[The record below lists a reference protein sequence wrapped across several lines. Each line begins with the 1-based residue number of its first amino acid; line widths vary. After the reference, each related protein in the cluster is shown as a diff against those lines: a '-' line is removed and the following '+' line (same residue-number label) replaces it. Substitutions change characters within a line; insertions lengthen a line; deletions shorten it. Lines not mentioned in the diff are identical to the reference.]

1 MGNKELAQEI
11 IKLMGGTGNISQSWH
26 CITRLR
32 FNINDEK
39 QVKVDELK
47 TVDGVLG
54 AQFQSGQFQ
63 VIIGAKVAEV
73 YEEIDHLIGE
83 SSNDSTSA
91 KNTSKMNPIE
101 VVFDVI
107 SGIFTPILPAIVGSG
122 LIKGIMALFVSL
134 GWLTE
139 KSSTYAVLQI
149 FSNAVFYFLPFLI
162 AYSAAKKFKTRES
175 LAMALAGILL
185 YPTMVEG
192 AVKGADPLSFL
203 GLSIPLYNY
212 TSSVLPI
219 ILGVLLLSFVD
230 KWMTKVIPKS
240 LSIVFT
246 PVLSLMITA
255 PLTLA
260 FIAPVGNVFGQYLEI
275 FFTSLF
281 HFAGPIAGL
290 LMGGLMPLIVLTG
303 MHYAFF
309 PSTFA
314 SFEKVGY
321 DVMLLPMNFIANMAQ
336 AGAVLGVIIRTK
348 RVETRSLALSTLLPS
363 FFGITE
369 PAIYG
374 VTLRLKKPFY
384 ASLIGGAVG
393 GCFYG
398 LFSVKTTAFSIP
410 GITSLP
416 TYIMKG
422 TNNFQLALIGI
433 ALSFLVSLLATMFL
447 GFKEPATKD
456 EGQPEK
462 QEKPSNNPENAVN
475 QQAARQVNPYEVQA
489 PITGK
494 VVPLSDVNDA
504 VFSSE
509 MMGKGVAIIPDK
521 GVVQAPF
528 AGKVVTV
535 TPTKHAIGLVS
546 DDGVELLI
554 HVGIDTVTLNGQ
566 FFEVL
571 VEEGDEINIGD
582 HLLSFDIEG
591 IQSKGL
597 DVVTPMIVTNSSK
610 YLDVIYTGDSYVN
623 AGENKLLMLIH

>member
-1 MGNKELAQEI
+1 MENKELAGKI
-11 IKLMGGTGNISQSWH
+11 VKLIGGTENISQSWH

-32 FNINDEK
+32 FNLNDES

-47 TVDGVLG
+47 TLDGVLG

-73 YEEIDHLIGE
+73 YEEIDHLAGH
-83 SSNDSTSA
+83 SSNDSA
-91 KNTSKMNPIE
+91 PVKNTSKMNPIE

-139 KSSTYAVLQI
+139 TSSTYQVLQI

-175 LAMALAGILL
+175 LALALAGILL
-185 YPTMVEG
+185 YPTMIEG
-192 AVKGADPLSFL
+192 AAKGADPLSFL
-203 GLSIPLYNY
+203 GLSIPLNNY

-230 KWMTKVIPKS
+230 KWITKAIPKS

-260 FIAPVGNVFGQYLEI
+260 FIAPIGNVSGQYLEI

-281 HFAGPIAGL
+281 NFAGPIAGL

-309 PSTFA
+309 PSTLA

-321 DVMLLPMNFIANMAQ
+321 DIMLLPMNFIANMAQ

-433 ALSFLVSLLATMFL
+433 ALSFIVSLLITILL
-447 GFKEPATKD
+447 GFQESVTAAN
-456 EGQPEK
+456 EQAAEK
-462 QEKPSNNPENAVN
+462 RNHTESTEN
-475 QQAARQVNPYEVQA
+475 QQMSKQTSPYEVQA
-489 PITGK
+489 PMSGK
-494 VVPLSDVNDA
+494 VIPLSEVNDS

-509 MMGKGVAIIPDK
+509 MMGKGVAILPDK

-528 AGKVVTV
+528 SGKVVTV

-546 DDGVELLI
+546 DDGIELLI
-554 HVGIDTVTLNGQ
+554 HVGIDTVSLNGQ
-566 FFEVL
+566 FFDVL
-571 VEEGDEINIGD
+571 VKEGDEMKTGD

-591 IQSKGL
+591 IQSNHL
-597 DVVTPMIVTNSSK
+597 DVVTPIIVTNSTQ
-610 YLDVIYTGDSYVN
+610 YLDVIHTGDAHVT
-623 AGENKLLMLIH
+623 AGQNKLLMLIH

>member
-1 MGNKELAQEI
+1 MENKELAGKI
-11 IKLMGGTGNISQSWH
+11 VKLIGGTENISQSWH

-32 FNINDEK
+32 FNLNDES

-47 TVDGVLG
+47 TLDGVLG

-73 YEEIDHLIGE
+73 YEEIDHLAGH
-83 SSNDSTSA
+83 SSNDSA
-91 KNTSKMNPIE
+91 PVKNTSKMNPIE

-139 KSSTYAVLQI
+139 TSSTYQVLQI

-175 LAMALAGILL
+175 LALALAGILL
-185 YPTMVEG
+185 YPTMIEG
-192 AVKGADPLSFL
+192 AAKGADPLSFL
-203 GLSIPLYNY
+203 GLSIPLNNY

-230 KWMTKVIPKS
+230 KWITKAIPKS

-260 FIAPVGNVFGQYLEI
+260 FIAPIGNVSGQYLEI

-281 HFAGPIAGL
+281 NFAGPIAGL

-309 PSTFA
+309 PSTLA

-321 DVMLLPMNFIANMAQ
+321 DIMLLPMNFIANMAQ

-433 ALSFLVSLLATMFL
+433 ALSFIVSLLITILL
-447 GFKEPATKD
+447 GFQESVTAAN
-456 EGQPEK
+456 EQAAEK
-462 QEKPSNNPENAVN
+462 RNHTESTEN
-475 QQAARQVNPYEVQA
+475 QQMSKQTNPYEVQA
-489 PITGK
+489 PMSGK
-494 VVPLSDVNDA
+494 VIPLSEVNDS

-509 MMGKGVAIIPDK
+509 MMGKGVAILPDK

-528 AGKVVTV
+528 SGKVVTV

-546 DDGVELLI
+546 DDGIELLI
-554 HVGIDTVTLNGQ
+554 HVGIDTVSLNGQ
-566 FFEVL
+566 FFDVL
-571 VEEGDEINIGD
+571 VKEGDEMKTGD

-591 IQSKGL
+591 IQSNHL
-597 DVVTPMIVTNSSK
+597 DVVTPIIVTNSTQ
-610 YLDVIYTGDSYVN
+610 YLDVIHTGDAHVT
-623 AGENKLLMLIH
+623 AGQNKLLMLIH

>member
-1 MGNKELAQEI
+1 MENKELAQEI
-11 IKLMGGTGNISQSWH
+11 VNLIGGTENISQSWH

-32 FNINDEK
+32 FNLNDES

-47 TVDGVLG
+47 TLDGVLG

-73 YEEIDHLIGE
+73 YEEIDHLVGH
-83 SSNDSTSA
+83 SSNESTPV

-122 LIKGIMALFVSL
+122 LIKGIMALLVSL

-139 KSSTYAVLQI
+139 TSATYQVLQI

-175 LAMALAGILL
+175 LALALAGILL
-185 YPTMVEG
+185 YPTMIEG
-192 AVKGADPLSFL
+192 AAKGADPLSFL
-203 GLSIPLYNY
+203 GLSIPLNNY

-230 KWMTKVIPKS
+230 KWITKAIPKS

-260 FIAPVGNVFGQYLEI
+260 FIAPIGNVSGQYLEI

-281 HFAGPIAGL
+281 NFAGPIAGL

-309 PSTFA
+309 PSTLA

-321 DVMLLPMNFIANMAQ
+321 DIMLLPMNFIANMAQ

-433 ALSFLVSLLATMFL
+433 TLSFIVSLLVTIFL
-447 GFKEPATKD
+447 GFKESVTAVN
-456 EGQPEK
+456 EQAA
-462 QEKPSNNPENAVN
+462 EKPNHTVSTEN
-475 QQAARQVNPYEVQA
+475 QQMSKQTSPFEVQA
-489 PITGK
+489 PMSGK
-494 VVPLSDVNDA
+494 VIPLSEVNDS

-509 MMGKGVAIIPDK
+509 MMGKGVAILPDK

-528 AGKVVTV
+528 SGKVVTV

-546 DDGVELLI
+546 DDGIELLI
-554 HVGIDTVTLNGQ
+554 HVGIDTVSLNGQ
-566 FFEVL
+566 FFDVL
-571 VEEGDEINIGD
+571 VKEGDEMKTGD

-591 IQSKGL
+591 IQSNHL
-597 DVVTPMIVTNSSK
+597 DVVTPIIVTNSTQ
-610 YLDVIYTGDSYVN
+610 YLDVIHTGDAHVT
-623 AGENKLLMLIH
+623 AGQNKLLMLIH

>member
-1 MGNKELAQEI
+1 MENKELAGKI
-11 IKLMGGTGNISQSWH
+11 VKLIGGTENISQSWH

-32 FNINDEK
+32 FNLNDES

-47 TVDGVLG
+47 TLDGVLG

-73 YEEIDHLIGE
+73 YEEIDHLAGH
-83 SSNDSTSA
+83 SSNDSA
-91 KNTSKMNPIE
+91 PVKNTSKMNPIE

-139 KSSTYAVLQI
+139 TSSTYQVLQI

-175 LAMALAGILL
+175 LALALAGILL
-185 YPTMVEG
+185 YPTMIEG
-192 AVKGADPLSFL
+192 AAKGADPLSFL
-203 GLSIPLYNY
+203 GLSIPLNNY

-230 KWMTKVIPKS
+230 KWITKAIPKS

-260 FIAPVGNVFGQYLEI
+260 FIAPIGNVSGQYLEI

-281 HFAGPIAGL
+281 NFAGPIAGL

-309 PSTFA
+309 PSTLA

-321 DVMLLPMNFIANMAQ
+321 DIMLLPMNFIANMAQ

-433 ALSFLVSLLATMFL
+433 ALSFIVSLLITILL
-447 GFKEPATKD
+447 GFQESVTAAN
-456 EGQPEK
+456 EQAA
-462 QEKPSNNPENAVN
+462 EKPNHTESTEN
-475 QQAARQVNPYEVQA
+475 QQMSKQTNPYEVQA
-489 PITGK
+489 PMSGK
-494 VVPLSDVNDA
+494 VIPLSEVNDS

-509 MMGKGVAIIPDK
+509 MMGKGVAILPDK

-528 AGKVVTV
+528 SGKVVTV

-546 DDGVELLI
+546 DDGIELLI
-554 HVGIDTVTLNGQ
+554 HVGIDTVSLNGQ
-566 FFEVL
+566 FFDVL
-571 VEEGDEINIGD
+571 VKEGDKIKTGD

-591 IQSKGL
+591 IQSNHL
-597 DVVTPMIVTNSSK
+597 DVVTPIIVTNSTQ
-610 YLDVIYTGDSYVN
+610 YLDVIHTGDTHVT
-623 AGENKLLMLIH
+623 AGQNKLLMLIH

>member
-1 MGNKELAQEI
+1 MENKELAGKI
-11 IKLMGGTGNISQSWH
+11 VKLIGGTENISQSWH

-32 FNINDEK
+32 FNLNDES

-47 TVDGVLG
+47 TLDGVLG

-73 YEEIDHLIGE
+73 YEEIDHLAGH
-83 SSNDSTSA
+83 SSNDSA
-91 KNTSKMNPIE
+91 PVKNTSKMNPIE

-139 KSSTYAVLQI
+139 TSSTYQVLQI

-175 LAMALAGILL
+175 LALALAGILL
-185 YPTMVEG
+185 YPTMIEG
-192 AVKGADPLSFL
+192 AAKGADPLNFL
-203 GLSIPLYNY
+203 GLSIPLNNY

-230 KWMTKVIPKS
+230 KWITKAIPKS

-260 FIAPVGNVFGQYLEI
+260 FIAPIGNVSGQYLEI

-281 HFAGPIAGL
+281 NFAGPIAGL

-309 PSTFA
+309 PSTLA

-321 DVMLLPMNFIANMAQ
+321 DIMLLPMNFIANMAQ

-433 ALSFLVSLLATMFL
+433 ALSFIVSLLITILL
-447 GFKEPATKD
+447 GFQESVTAFN
-456 EGQPEK
+456 EQAA
-462 QEKPSNNPENAVN
+462 EKPNHTESTEN
-475 QQAARQVNPYEVQA
+475 QQMSKQTNPYEVQA
-489 PITGK
+489 PMSGK
-494 VVPLSDVNDA
+494 VIPLSEVNDS

-509 MMGKGVAIIPDK
+509 MMGKGVAILPDK

-528 AGKVVTV
+528 SGKVVTV

-546 DDGVELLI
+546 DDGIELLI
-554 HVGIDTVTLNGQ
+554 HVGIDTVSLNGQ
-566 FFEVL
+566 FFDVL
-571 VEEGDEINIGD
+571 VKEGDKIKTGD

-591 IQSKGL
+591 IQSNHL
-597 DVVTPMIVTNSSK
+597 DVVTPIIVTNSTQ
-610 YLDVIYTGDSYVN
+610 YLDVIHTGDTHVT
-623 AGENKLLMLIH
+623 AGQNKLLMLIH

>member
-1 MGNKELAQEI
+1 MENKELAGKI
-11 IKLMGGTGNISQSWH
+11 VKLIGGTENISQSWH

-32 FNINDEK
+32 FNLNDES

-47 TVDGVLG
+47 TLDGVLG

-73 YEEIDHLIGE
+73 YEEIDHLAGH
-83 SSNDSTSA
+83 SSNDSA
-91 KNTSKMNPIE
+91 PVKNTSKMNPIE

-139 KSSTYAVLQI
+139 TSSTYQVLQI

-175 LAMALAGILL
+175 LALALAGILL
-185 YPTMVEG
+185 YPTMIEG
-192 AVKGADPLSFL
+192 AAKGADPLSFL
-203 GLSIPLYNY
+203 GLSIPLNNY

-230 KWMTKVIPKS
+230 KWITKAIPKS

-260 FIAPVGNVFGQYLEI
+260 FIAPIGNVSGHYLEI

-281 HFAGPIAGL
+281 NFAGPIAGL

-309 PSTFA
+309 PSTLA

-321 DVMLLPMNFIANMAQ
+321 DIMLLPMNFIANMAQ

-433 ALSFLVSLLATMFL
+433 ALSFIVSLLITILL
-447 GFKEPATKD
+447 GFQESVTAAN
-456 EGQPEK
+456 EQAAEK
-462 QEKPSNNPENAVN
+462 RNHTESTEN
-475 QQAARQVNPYEVQA
+475 QQMSKQTNPYEVQA
-489 PITGK
+489 PMSGK
-494 VVPLSDVNDA
+494 VIPLSEVNDS

-509 MMGKGVAIIPDK
+509 MMGKGVAILPDK

-528 AGKVVTV
+528 SGKVVTV

-546 DDGVELLI
+546 DDGIELLI
-554 HVGIDTVTLNGQ
+554 HVGIDTVSLNGQ
-566 FFEVL
+566 FFDVL
-571 VEEGDEINIGD
+571 VKEGDEMKTGD

-591 IQSKGL
+591 IQSNHL
-597 DVVTPMIVTNSSK
+597 DVVTPIIVTNSTQ
-610 YLDVIYTGDSYVN
+610 YLDVIHTGDTHVT
-623 AGENKLLMLIH
+623 AGQNKLLMLIH

>member
-1 MGNKELAQEI
+1 MENKELAGKI
-11 IKLMGGTGNISQSWH
+11 VKLIGGTENISQSWH

-32 FNINDEK
+32 FNLNDES

-47 TVDGVLG
+47 TLDGVLG

-73 YEEIDHLIGE
+73 YEEIDHLAGH
-83 SSNDSTSA
+83 SSNDSA
-91 KNTSKMNPIE
+91 PVKNTSKMNPIE

-139 KSSTYAVLQI
+139 TSSTYQVLQI

-175 LAMALAGILL
+175 LALALAGILL
-185 YPTMVEG
+185 YPTMIEG
-192 AVKGADPLSFL
+192 AAKGADPLNFL
-203 GLSIPLYNY
+203 GLSIPLNNY

-230 KWMTKVIPKS
+230 KWITKAIPKS

-260 FIAPVGNVFGQYLEI
+260 FIAPIGNVSGQYLEI

-281 HFAGPIAGL
+281 NFAGPIAGL

-309 PSTFA
+309 PSTLA

-321 DVMLLPMNFIANMAQ
+321 DIMLLPMNFIANMAQ

-433 ALSFLVSLLATMFL
+433 ALSFIVSLLITILL
-447 GFKEPATKD
+447 GFQESVTAAN
-456 EGQPEK
+456 EQAAEK
-462 QEKPSNNPENAVN
+462 RNHTESTEN
-475 QQAARQVNPYEVQA
+475 QQMSKQTNPYEVQA
-489 PITGK
+489 PMSGK
-494 VVPLSDVNDA
+494 VIPLSEVNDS

-509 MMGKGVAIIPDK
+509 MMGKGVAILPDK
-521 GVVQAPF
+521 GVVKAPF
-528 AGKVVTV
+528 SGKVVTV

-546 DDGVELLI
+546 DDGIELLI
-554 HVGIDTVTLNGQ
+554 HVGIDTVSLNGQ
-566 FFEVL
+566 FFDVL
-571 VEEGDEINIGD
+571 VKEGDKIKTGD

-591 IQSKGL
+591 IQSNHL
-597 DVVTPMIVTNSSK
+597 DVVTPIIVTNSTQ
-610 YLDVIYTGDSYVN
+610 YLDVIHTGDTHVT
-623 AGENKLLMLIH
+623 AGQNKLLMLIH

>member
-1 MGNKELAQEI
+1 MENKELAQEI
-11 IKLMGGTGNISQSWH
+11 VKLIGGTENISQSWH

-32 FNINDEK
+32 FNLNNESK
-39 QVKVDELK
+39 VKVDELK
-47 TVDGVLG
+47 TLDGVLG

-63 VIIGAKVAEV
+63 VIIGAKVAEI
-73 YEEIDHLIGE
+73 YEEIDHLVGH
-83 SSNDSTSA
+83 SSNDSTPV

-139 KSSTYAVLQI
+139 TSSTYQVLQI

-175 LAMALAGILL
+175 LALALAGILL
-185 YPTMVEG
+185 YPAMIEG
-192 AVKGADPLSFL
+192 AAKGADPLSFL
-203 GLSIPLYNY
+203 GLSIPLNNY

-230 KWMTKVIPKS
+230 KWITKAIPKS

-260 FIAPVGNVFGQYLEI
+260 FIAPIGNVSGQYLEI

-281 HFAGPIAGL
+281 NFAGPIAGL

-309 PSTFA
+309 PSTLA
-314 SFEKVGY
+314 SFEKMGY
-321 DVMLLPMNFIANMAQ
+321 DIMLLPMNFIANMAQ
-336 AGAVLGVIIRTK
+336 AGAVLGVIIRSK

-416 TYIMKG
+416 TYMMKG

-433 ALSFLVSLLATMFL
+433 ALSFIVSLLVTIFL
-447 GFKEPATKD
+447 GFKESVTAVN
-456 EGQPEK
+456 EQAA
-462 QEKPSNNPENAVN
+462 EKPNHAVGTEN
-475 QQAARQVNPYEVQA
+475 QQLTKQTSPFEVQA
-489 PITGK
+489 PMSGK
-494 VVPLSDVNDA
+494 VIPLSEVNDS

-509 MMGKGVAIIPDK
+509 MMGKGVAILPDK

-528 AGKVVTV
+528 SGKVVTV

-546 DDGVELLI
+546 DDGIELLI
-554 HVGIDTVTLNGQ
+554 HVGIDTVSLNGQ
-566 FFEVL
+566 FFDVL
-571 VEEGDEINIGD
+571 VKEGDEIKTGD

-591 IQSKGL
+591 IQSNHL
-597 DVVTPMIVTNSSK
+597 DVVTPIIVTNSTQ
-610 YLDVIYTGDSYVN
+610 YLDVIHTGDAHVT
-623 AGENKLLMLIH
+623 AGQNKLLMLIH

>member
-1 MGNKELAQEI
+1 MENKELAGKI
-11 IKLMGGTGNISQSWH
+11 VKLIGGTENISQSWH

-32 FNINDEK
+32 FNLNDEN

-47 TVDGVLG
+47 TLDGVLG

-73 YEEIDHLIGE
+73 YEEIDHLAGH
-83 SSNDSTSA
+83 SSNNSA
-91 KNTSKMNPIE
+91 PVKNTSKMNPIE

-139 KSSTYAVLQI
+139 TSSTYQVLQI

-175 LAMALAGILL
+175 LALALAGILL
-185 YPTMVEG
+185 YPTIIEG
-192 AVKGADPLSFL
+192 AAKGADPLNLL
-203 GLSIPLYNY
+203 GLSIPLNNY

-230 KWMTKVIPKS
+230 KWITKAIPKS

-260 FIAPVGNVFGQYLEI
+260 FIAPIGNVSGQYLEI

-281 HFAGPIAGL
+281 NFAGPIAGL

-309 PSTFA
+309 PSTLA

-321 DVMLLPMNFIANMAQ
+321 DIMLLPMNFIANMAQ

-433 ALSFLVSLLATMFL
+433 ALSFIVSLLITILL
-447 GFKEPATKD
+447 GFQESVTAFN
-456 EGQPEK
+456 EQAA
-462 QEKPSNNPENAVN
+462 EKPNHTESTEN
-475 QQAARQVNPYEVQA
+475 QQMSKQTNPYEVQA
-489 PITGK
+489 PMSGK
-494 VVPLSDVNDA
+494 VIPLSEVNDS

-509 MMGKGVAIIPDK
+509 MMGKGVAILPDK

-528 AGKVVTV
+528 SGKVVTV

-546 DDGVELLI
+546 DDGIELLI
-554 HVGIDTVTLNGQ
+554 HVGIDTVSLNGQ
-566 FFEVL
+566 FFDVL
-571 VEEGDEINIGD
+571 VKEGDKIKTGD

-591 IQSKGL
+591 IQSNHL
-597 DVVTPMIVTNSSK
+597 DVVTPIIVTNSTQ
-610 YLDVIYTGDSYVN
+610 YLDVIHTGDTHVT
-623 AGENKLLMLIH
+623 AGQNKLLMLIH

>member
-1 MGNKELAQEI
+1 MENKELAGKI
-11 IKLMGGTGNISQSWH
+11 VKLIGGTENISQSWH

-32 FNINDEK
+32 FNLNDES

-47 TVDGVLG
+47 TLDGVLG

-73 YEEIDHLIGE
+73 YEEIDHLAGH
-83 SSNDSTSA
+83 SSNDSA
-91 KNTSKMNPIE
+91 PVKNTSKMNPIE

-139 KSSTYAVLQI
+139 TSSTYQVLQI

-175 LAMALAGILL
+175 LALALAGILL
-185 YPTMVEG
+185 YPTMIEG
-192 AVKGADPLSFL
+192 AAKGADPLNFL
-203 GLSIPLYNY
+203 GLSIPLNNY

-230 KWMTKVIPKS
+230 KWITKAIPKS

-260 FIAPVGNVFGQYLEI
+260 FIAPIGNVSGQYLEI

-281 HFAGPIAGL
+281 NFAGPIAGL

-309 PSTFA
+309 PSTLA

-321 DVMLLPMNFIANMAQ
+321 DIMLLPMNFIANMAQ

-433 ALSFLVSLLATMFL
+433 ALSFIVSLLITILL
-447 GFKEPATKD
+447 GFQESVTAAN
-456 EGQPEK
+456 EQAAEK
-462 QEKPSNNPENAVN
+462 RNHTESTEN
-475 QQAARQVNPYEVQA
+475 QQMSKQTSPYEVQA
-489 PITGK
+489 PMSGK
-494 VVPLSDVNDA
+494 VIPLSEVNDS

-509 MMGKGVAIIPDK
+509 MMGKGVAILPDK

-528 AGKVVTV
+528 SGKVVTV

-546 DDGVELLI
+546 DDGIELLI
-554 HVGIDTVTLNGQ
+554 HVGIDTVSLNGQ
-566 FFEVL
+566 FFDVL
-571 VEEGDEINIGD
+571 VKEGDEMKTGD

-591 IQSKGL
+591 IQSNHL
-597 DVVTPMIVTNSSK
+597 DVVTPIIVTNSTQ
-610 YLDVIYTGDSYVN
+610 YLDVIHTGDAHVT
-623 AGENKLLMLIH
+623 AGQNKLLMLIH

>member
-1 MGNKELAQEI
+1 MENKELAGKI
-11 IKLMGGTGNISQSWH
+11 VKLIGGTENISQSWH

-32 FNINDEK
+32 FNLNDEN

-47 TVDGVLG
+47 TLDGVLG

-73 YEEIDHLIGE
+73 YEEIDHLAGH
-83 SSNDSTSA
+83 SSNNSVPV

-139 KSSTYAVLQI
+139 TSSTYQVLQI

-175 LAMALAGILL
+175 LALALAGILL
-185 YPTMVEG
+185 YPTIIEG
-192 AVKGADPLSFL
+192 AAKGADPLNLL
-203 GLSIPLYNY
+203 GLSIPLNNY

-230 KWMTKVIPKS
+230 KWITKAIPKS

-260 FIAPVGNVFGQYLEI
+260 FIAPIGNVSGQYLEI

-281 HFAGPIAGL
+281 NFAGPIAGL

-309 PSTFA
+309 PSTLA

-321 DVMLLPMNFIANMAQ
+321 DIMLLPMNFIANMAQ

-433 ALSFLVSLLATMFL
+433 ALSFIVSLLITILL
-447 GFKEPATKD
+447 GFQESVTAAN
-456 EGQPEK
+456 EQAAEK
-462 QEKPSNNPENAVN
+462 RNHTESTEN
-475 QQAARQVNPYEVQA
+475 QQMSKQTNPYEVQA
-489 PITGK
+489 PMSGK
-494 VVPLSDVNDA
+494 VIPLSEVNDS

-509 MMGKGVAIIPDK
+509 MMGKGVAILPDK

-528 AGKVVTV
+528 SGKVVTV

-546 DDGVELLI
+546 DDGIELLI
-554 HVGIDTVTLNGQ
+554 HVGIDTVSLNGQ
-566 FFEVL
+566 FFDVL
-571 VEEGDEINIGD
+571 VKEGDKIKTGD

-591 IQSKGL
+591 IQSNHL
-597 DVVTPMIVTNSSK
+597 DVVTPIIVTNSTQ
-610 YLDVIYTGDSYVN
+610 YLDVIHTGDAHVT
-623 AGENKLLMLIH
+623 AGQNKLLMLIH

>member
-1 MGNKELAQEI
+1 MENKELAQEI
-11 IKLMGGTGNISQSWH
+11 VKLIGGTENISQSWH

-32 FNINDEK
+32 FNLNNESK
-39 QVKVDELK
+39 VKVDELK
-47 TVDGVLG
+47 TLDGVLG

-73 YEEIDHLIGE
+73 YEEIDHLVGH
-83 SSNDSTSA
+83 SSNDSTPV

-101 VVFDVI
+101 IVFDVI

-139 KSSTYAVLQI
+139 TSSTYQVLQI

-175 LAMALAGILL
+175 LALALAGILL
-185 YPTMVEG
+185 YPAMIEG
-192 AVKGADPLSFL
+192 AAKGADPLSFL
-203 GLSIPLYNY
+203 GLSIPLNNY

-230 KWMTKVIPKS
+230 KWITKVIPKS

-260 FIAPVGNVFGQYLEI
+260 FIAPIGNVSGQYLEI

-281 HFAGPIAGL
+281 NFAGPVAGL

-309 PSTFA
+309 PSTLA
-314 SFEKVGY
+314 SFEKLGY
-321 DVMLLPMNFIANMAQ
+321 DIMLLPMNFIANMAQ

-416 TYIMKG
+416 TYMMKG

-433 ALSFLVSLLATMFL
+433 ALSFIVSLLVTIFL
-447 GFKEPATKD
+447 GFKESVT
-456 EGQPEK
+456 
-462 QEKPSNNPENAVN
+462 AVN
-475 QQAARQVNPYEVQA
+475 EQAAENPNHAAGTENQQLTKQTSPFEVQA
-489 PITGK
+489 PMSGK
-494 VVPLSDVNDA
+494 VIPLSEVNDS

-509 MMGKGVAIIPDK
+509 MMGKGVAILPDK

-528 AGKVVTV
+528 SGKVVTV

-546 DDGVELLI
+546 DDGIELLI
-554 HVGIDTVTLNGQ
+554 HVGIDTVSLNGQ
-566 FFEVL
+566 FFDVL
-571 VEEGDEINIGD
+571 VKEGDEIKTGD

-591 IQSKGL
+591 IQSNHL
-597 DVVTPMIVTNSSK
+597 DVVTPIIVTNSTQ
-610 YLDVIYTGDSYVN
+610 YLDVIHTGDAHVT
-623 AGENKLLMLIH
+623 AGQNKLLMLIH

>member
-1 MGNKELAQEI
+1 MKNKELAGKI
-11 IKLMGGTGNISQSWH
+11 VKLIGGTENISQSWH

-32 FNINDEK
+32 FNLNDER

-47 TVDGVLG
+47 TLDGVLG

-73 YEEIDHLIGE
+73 YEEIDHLAGH
-83 SSNDSTSA
+83 SSNNSA
-91 KNTSKMNPIE
+91 PVKNTSKLNPIE

-134 GWLTE
+134 GWLAET
-139 KSSTYAVLQI
+139 SSTYQVLQI

-175 LAMALAGILL
+175 LALALAGILL
-185 YPTMVEG
+185 YPTMLEG
-192 AVKGADPLSFL
+192 AAKGADPLSFL
-203 GLSIPLYNY
+203 GLSIPLNNY

-230 KWMTKVIPKS
+230 KWITKVIPKS

-260 FIAPVGNVFGQYLEI
+260 FIAPIGNVSGQYLEI

-281 HFAGPIAGL
+281 NFAGPIAGL

-309 PSTFA
+309 PSTLA

-321 DVMLLPMNFIANMAQ
+321 DIMLLPMNFIANMAQ

-433 ALSFLVSLLATMFL
+433 ALSFIVSLLITILL
-447 GFKEPATKD
+447 GFQESVTAANEQTA
-456 EGQPEK
+456 
-462 QEKPSNNPENAVN
+462 EKPNHTESTEN
-475 QQAARQVNPYEVQA
+475 QQISKQTTPYEVQA
-489 PITGK
+489 PMSGK
-494 VVPLSDVNDA
+494 IIPLSEVNDS

-509 MMGKGVAIIPDK
+509 MMGKGVAILPDK

-528 AGKVVTV
+528 SGKVVTV

-546 DDGVELLI
+546 DDGIELLI
-554 HVGIDTVTLNGQ
+554 HVGIDTVSLNGQ
-566 FFEVL
+566 FFDVL
-571 VEEGDEINIGD
+571 VKEGDEMKMGD

-591 IQSKGL
+591 IQSNHL
-597 DVVTPMIVTNSSK
+597 DVVTPIIVTNSTQ
-610 YLDVIYTGDSYVN
+610 YLDVIHTGDAHVT
-623 AGENKLLMLIH
+623 AGQNKLLMLIH

>member
-1 MGNKELAQEI
+1 MENKELSGKI
-11 IKLMGGTGNISQSWH
+11 VKLIGGTENISQSWH

-32 FNINDEK
+32 FNLNDES

-47 TVDGVLG
+47 TLDGVLG

-73 YEEIDHLIGE
+73 YEEIDHLAGH
-83 SSNDSTSA
+83 SSNDSA
-91 KNTSKMNPIE
+91 PVKNTSKMNPIE

-122 LIKGIMALFVSL
+122 LIKGSMALFVSL

-139 KSSTYAVLQI
+139 TSSTYQVLQI

-175 LAMALAGILL
+175 LALALAGILL
-185 YPTMVEG
+185 YPTMIEG
-192 AVKGADPLSFL
+192 AAKGADPLNFL
-203 GLSIPLYNY
+203 GLSIPLNNY

-230 KWMTKVIPKS
+230 KWITKAIPKS

-260 FIAPVGNVFGQYLEI
+260 FIAPIGNVSGQYLEI

-281 HFAGPIAGL
+281 NFAGPIAGL

-309 PSTFA
+309 PSTLA

-321 DVMLLPMNFIANMAQ
+321 DIMLLPMNFIANMAQ

-433 ALSFLVSLLATMFL
+433 ALSFIVSLLITILL
-447 GFKEPATKD
+447 GFQESVTAFNEQAT
-456 EGQPEK
+456 
-462 QEKPSNNPENAVN
+462 EKPNHTESTEN
-475 QQAARQVNPYEVQA
+475 QQMSKQTNPYEVQA
-489 PITGK
+489 PMSGK
-494 VVPLSDVNDA
+494 VIPLSEVNDS

-509 MMGKGVAIIPDK
+509 MMGKGVAILPDK
-521 GVVQAPF
+521 EVVQAPF
-528 AGKVVTV
+528 SGKVVTV

-546 DDGVELLI
+546 DDGIELLI
-554 HVGIDTVTLNGQ
+554 HVGIDTVSLNGQ
-566 FFEVL
+566 FFDVL
-571 VEEGDEINIGD
+571 VKEGDKIKTGD

-591 IQSKGL
+591 IQSNHL
-597 DVVTPMIVTNSSK
+597 DVVTPIIVTNSTQ
-610 YLDVIYTGDSYVN
+610 YLDVIHTGDTHVT
-623 AGENKLLMLIH
+623 AGQNKLLMLIH

>member
-1 MGNKELAQEI
+1 MENKELAGKI
-11 IKLMGGTGNISQSWH
+11 VKLIGGTENISQSWH

-32 FNINDEK
+32 FNLNDES

-47 TVDGVLG
+47 TLDGVLG

-73 YEEIDHLIGE
+73 YEEIDHLAGH
-83 SSNDSTSA
+83 SSNDSA
-91 KNTSKMNPIE
+91 PVKNTSKMNPIE

-139 KSSTYAVLQI
+139 TSSTYQVLQI

-175 LAMALAGILL
+175 LALALAGILL
-185 YPTMVEG
+185 YPTMIEG
-192 AVKGADPLSFL
+192 AAKGADPLNFL
-203 GLSIPLYNY
+203 GLSIPLNNY

-230 KWMTKVIPKS
+230 KWITKAIPKS

-260 FIAPVGNVFGQYLEI
+260 FIAPIGNVSGQYLEI

-281 HFAGPIAGL
+281 NFAGPIAGL

-309 PSTFA
+309 PSTLA

-321 DVMLLPMNFIANMAQ
+321 DIMLLPMNFIANMAQ

-433 ALSFLVSLLATMFL
+433 ALSFIVSLLITILL
-447 GFKEPATKD
+447 GFQESVTAFN
-456 EGQPEK
+456 EQAA
-462 QEKPSNNPENAVN
+462 EKPNHTESTEN
-475 QQAARQVNPYEVQA
+475 QQMSKQTNPYEVQA
-489 PITGK
+489 PMSGK
-494 VVPLSDVNDA
+494 VIPLSEVNDS

-509 MMGKGVAIIPDK
+509 MMGKGVAILPDK
-521 GVVQAPF
+521 EVVQAPF
-528 AGKVVTV
+528 SGKVVTV

-546 DDGVELLI
+546 DDGIELLI
-554 HVGIDTVTLNGQ
+554 HVGIDTVSLNGQ
-566 FFEVL
+566 FFDVL
-571 VEEGDEINIGD
+571 VKEGDKIKTGD

-591 IQSKGL
+591 IQSNHL
-597 DVVTPMIVTNSSK
+597 DVVTPIIVTNSTQ
-610 YLDVIYTGDSYVN
+610 YLDVIHTGDTHVT
-623 AGENKLLMLIH
+623 AGQNKLLMLIH

>member
-1 MGNKELAQEI
+1 MENKELAQEI
-11 IKLMGGTGNISQSWH
+11 TNLIGGTENISQSWH

-32 FNINDEK
+32 FNLNDESE
-39 QVKVDELK
+39 VKVDELK
-47 TVDGVLG
+47 TLDGVLG

-73 YEEIDHLIGE
+73 YEEIDHLVGH
-83 SSNDSTSA
+83 SSNDSTPI

-139 KSSTYAVLQI
+139 TSSTYQVLQI

-175 LAMALAGILL
+175 LALALAGILL
-185 YPTMVEG
+185 YPTMIEG
-192 AVKGADPLSFL
+192 AAKGADPLSFI
-203 GLSIPLYNY
+203 GLSIPLNNY

-230 KWMTKVIPKS
+230 KWITKAIPKS

-260 FIAPVGNVFGQYLEI
+260 FIAPIGNVSGQYLEI
-275 FFTSLF
+275 LFTSLF
-281 HFAGPIAGL
+281 NFAGPIAGL

-309 PSTFA
+309 PSTLA

-321 DVMLLPMNFIANMAQ
+321 DIMLLPMNFIANMAQ

-384 ASLIGGAVG
+384 ASLIGAAVG

-416 TYIMKG
+416 TYMMKG

-433 ALSFLVSLLATMFL
+433 ALSFIVSLLVTIFL
-447 GFKEPATKD
+447 GFKESVAAVN
-456 EGQPEK
+456 EQAA
-462 QEKPSNNPENAVN
+462 EKPNHTVSTEN
-475 QQAARQVNPYEVQA
+475 QQMSKQTSPFEVQA
-489 PITGK
+489 PMSGK
-494 VVPLSDVNDA
+494 IIPLSEVNDA

-509 MMGKGVAIIPDK
+509 MMGKGVAILPDK

-528 AGKVVTV
+528 SGKVVTV

-546 DDGVELLI
+546 DDGIELLI
-554 HVGIDTVTLNGQ
+554 HVGIDTVSLNGE
-566 FFEVL
+566 FFDVL
-571 VEEGDEINIGD
+571 VKEGDEMKAGD

-591 IQSKGL
+591 IQSNHL
-597 DVVTPMIVTNSSK
+597 DVVTPIIVTNSTQ
-610 YLDVIYTGDSYVN
+610 YLDVIHTGETHVT
-623 AGENKLLMLIH
+623 AGQNKLLMLIH

>member
-1 MGNKELAQEI
+1 MKNKELAGKI
-11 IKLMGGTGNISQSWH
+11 VKLIGGTENISQSWH

-32 FNINDEK
+32 FNLNDER

-47 TVDGVLG
+47 TLDGVLG

-73 YEEIDHLIGE
+73 YEEIDHLAGH
-83 SSNDSTSA
+83 SSNDSA
-91 KNTSKMNPIE
+91 PVKNTSKMNPIE

-134 GWLTE
+134 GWLAET
-139 KSSTYAVLQI
+139 SSTYQVLQI

-175 LAMALAGILL
+175 LALALAGILL
-185 YPTMVEG
+185 YPTMLEG
-192 AVKGADPLSFL
+192 AAKGADPLSFL
-203 GLSIPLYNY
+203 GLSIPLNNY

-230 KWMTKVIPKS
+230 KWITKVIPKS

-260 FIAPVGNVFGQYLEI
+260 IIAPIGNVSGQYLEI

-281 HFAGPIAGL
+281 NFAGPIAGL

-309 PSTFA
+309 PSTLA

-321 DVMLLPMNFIANMAQ
+321 DIMLLPMNFIANMAQ

-433 ALSFLVSLLATMFL
+433 ALSFIVSLLITILL
-447 GFKEPATKD
+447 GFQESVTAANEQTA
-456 EGQPEK
+456 
-462 QEKPSNNPENAVN
+462 EKPNHTESTEN
-475 QQAARQVNPYEVQA
+475 QQISKQKTPYEVQA
-489 PITGK
+489 PMSGK
-494 VVPLSDVNDA
+494 IIPLSEVNDS

-509 MMGKGVAIIPDK
+509 MMGKGVAILPDK

-528 AGKVVTV
+528 SGKVVTV

-546 DDGVELLI
+546 DDGIELLI
-554 HVGIDTVTLNGQ
+554 HVGIDTVSLNGQ
-566 FFEVL
+566 FFDVL
-571 VEEGDEINIGD
+571 VKEGDEMKMGD

-591 IQSKGL
+591 IQSNHL
-597 DVVTPMIVTNSSK
+597 DVVTPIIVTNSTQ
-610 YLDVIYTGDSYVN
+610 YLDVIHTGDAHVT
-623 AGENKLLMLIH
+623 AGQNKLLMLIH

>member
-1 MGNKELAQEI
+1 MENKELAGKI
-11 IKLMGGTGNISQSWH
+11 VKLIGGTENISQSWH

-32 FNINDEK
+32 FNLNDES

-47 TVDGVLG
+47 TLDGVLG

-73 YEEIDHLIGE
+73 YEEIDHLAGH
-83 SSNDSTSA
+83 SSNDSA
-91 KNTSKMNPIE
+91 PVKNTSKMNPIE

-139 KSSTYAVLQI
+139 TSSTYQVLQI

-175 LAMALAGILL
+175 LALALAGILL
-185 YPTMVEG
+185 YPTMIEG
-192 AVKGADPLSFL
+192 AAKGVDPLSFL
-203 GLSIPLYNY
+203 GLSIPLNNY

-230 KWMTKVIPKS
+230 KWITKAIPKS

-246 PVLSLMITA
+246 PVLTLMITA

-260 FIAPVGNVFGQYLEI
+260 FIAPIGNVSGQYLEI

-281 HFAGPIAGL
+281 NFAGPIAGL

-309 PSTFA
+309 PSTLA

-321 DVMLLPMNFIANMAQ
+321 DIMLLPMNFIANMAQ

-384 ASLIGGAVG
+384 SSLIGGAVG

-433 ALSFLVSLLATMFL
+433 ALSFIVSLLITILL
-447 GFKEPATKD
+447 GFQESVTAAN
-456 EGQPEK
+456 EQAA
-462 QEKPSNNPENAVN
+462 EKPNHTESTEN
-475 QQAARQVNPYEVQA
+475 QQMSKQTNPYEVQS
-489 PITGK
+489 PMSGK
-494 VVPLSDVNDA
+494 VIPLSEVNDS

-509 MMGKGVAIIPDK
+509 MMGKGVAILPDK

-528 AGKVVTV
+528 SGKVVTV

-546 DDGVELLI
+546 DDGIELLI
-554 HVGIDTVTLNGQ
+554 HVGIDTVSLNGQ
-566 FFEVL
+566 FFDVL
-571 VEEGDEINIGD
+571 VKEGDKIKTGD

-591 IQSKGL
+591 IQSNHL
-597 DVVTPMIVTNSSK
+597 DVVTPIIVTNSTQ
-610 YLDVIYTGDSYVN
+610 YLDVIHTGDAHVT
-623 AGENKLLMLIH
+623 AGQNKLLMLIH

>member
-1 MGNKELAQEI
+1 MENKELAQEI
-11 IKLMGGTGNISQSWH
+11 VNLIGGTENISQSWH

-32 FNINDEK
+32 FNLNDES

-47 TVDGVLG
+47 TLDGVLG

-73 YEEIDHLIGE
+73 YEEIDHLVGHNSNE
-83 SSNDSTSA
+83 STPV

-122 LIKGIMALFVSL
+122 LIKGIMALLVSL

-139 KSSTYAVLQI
+139 TSATYQVLQI

-175 LAMALAGILL
+175 LALALAGILL
-185 YPTMVEG
+185 YPAMIEG
-192 AVKGADPLSFL
+192 AAKGADPLSFL
-203 GLSIPLYNY
+203 GLSIPLNNY

-230 KWMTKVIPKS
+230 KWITKAIPKS

-260 FIAPVGNVFGQYLEI
+260 FIAPIGNVSGQYLEI

-281 HFAGPIAGL
+281 NFAGPIAGL

-309 PSTFA
+309 PSTLA

-321 DVMLLPMNFIANMAQ
+321 DIMLLPMNFIANMAQ

-416 TYIMKG
+416 TYMMKG

-433 ALSFLVSLLATMFL
+433 TLSFIVSLLVTIFL
-447 GFKEPATKD
+447 GFKESVTAVN
-456 EGQPEK
+456 EQAA
-462 QEKPSNNPENAVN
+462 EKPNHTVSTEN
-475 QQAARQVNPYEVQA
+475 QQMSKQTSPFEVQA
-489 PITGK
+489 PMSGK
-494 VVPLSDVNDA
+494 VIPLSEVNDS

-509 MMGKGVAIIPDK
+509 MMGKGVAILPDK

-528 AGKVVTV
+528 SGKVVTV

-546 DDGVELLI
+546 DDGIELLI
-554 HVGIDTVTLNGQ
+554 HVGIDTVSLNGQ
-566 FFEVL
+566 FFDVL
-571 VEEGDEINIGD
+571 VKEGDEMKTGD

-591 IQSKGL
+591 IQSNHL
-597 DVVTPMIVTNSSK
+597 DVVTPIIVTNSTQ
-610 YLDVIYTGDSYVN
+610 YLDVIHTGDAHVT
-623 AGENKLLMLIH
+623 AGQNKLLMLIH

>member
-1 MGNKELAQEI
+1 MENKELAGKI
-11 IKLMGGTGNISQSWH
+11 VKLIGGTENISQSWH

-32 FNINDEK
+32 FNLNDES

-47 TVDGVLG
+47 TLEGVLG

-73 YEEIDHLIGE
+73 YEEIDHLAGH
-83 SSNDSTSA
+83 SSNNSA
-91 KNTSKMNPIE
+91 PVKNTSKMNPIE

-139 KSSTYAVLQI
+139 TSSTYQVLQI

-175 LAMALAGILL
+175 LALALAGILL
-185 YPTMVEG
+185 YPTMIEG
-192 AVKGADPLSFL
+192 AAKGADPLSFL
-203 GLSIPLYNY
+203 GLSIPLNNY

-230 KWMTKVIPKS
+230 KWITKAIPKS

-260 FIAPVGNVFGQYLEI
+260 FIAPIGNVSGQYLEI

-281 HFAGPIAGL
+281 NFAGPIAGL

-309 PSTFA
+309 PSTLA

-321 DVMLLPMNFIANMAQ
+321 DIMLLPMNFIANMAQ

-433 ALSFLVSLLATMFL
+433 ALSFIVSLLITILL
-447 GFKEPATKD
+447 GFQESVTAAN
-456 EGQPEK
+456 EQAA
-462 QEKPSNNPENAVN
+462 EKPNHTESTEN
-475 QQAARQVNPYEVQA
+475 QQMSKQTNPYEVQA
-489 PITGK
+489 PMSGK
-494 VVPLSDVNDA
+494 VIPLSEVNDS

-509 MMGKGVAIIPDK
+509 MMGKGVAILPDK

-528 AGKVVTV
+528 SGKVVTV

-546 DDGVELLI
+546 DDGIELLI
-554 HVGIDTVTLNGQ
+554 HVGIDTVSLNGQ
-566 FFEVL
+566 FFDVL
-571 VEEGDEINIGD
+571 VKEGDEMKTGD

-591 IQSKGL
+591 IQSNHL
-597 DVVTPMIVTNSSK
+597 DVVTPIIVTNSTQ
-610 YLDVIYTGDSYVN
+610 YLDVIHTGDAHVT
-623 AGENKLLMLIH
+623 AGQNKLLMLIH

>member
-1 MGNKELAQEI
+1 MENKELAGKI
-11 IKLMGGTGNISQSWH
+11 VKLIGGTENISQSWH

-32 FNINDEK
+32 FNLNDES

-47 TVDGVLG
+47 TLDGVLG

-73 YEEIDHLIGE
+73 YEEIDHLAGH
-83 SSNDSTSA
+83 SSNDSA
-91 KNTSKMNPIE
+91 PVKNTSKMNPIE

-139 KSSTYAVLQI
+139 TSSTYQVLQI

-175 LAMALAGILL
+175 LALALAGILL
-185 YPTMVEG
+185 YPTMIEG
-192 AVKGADPLSFL
+192 AAKGADPLSFL
-203 GLSIPLYNY
+203 GLSIPLNNY

-230 KWMTKVIPKS
+230 KWITKAIPKS

-260 FIAPVGNVFGQYLEI
+260 FIAPIGNVSGQYLEI

-281 HFAGPIAGL
+281 NFAGPIAGL

-309 PSTFA
+309 PSTLA

-321 DVMLLPMNFIANMAQ
+321 DIMLLPMNFIANMAQ
-336 AGAVLGVIIRTK
+336 AGAVLGIIIRTK

-433 ALSFLVSLLATMFL
+433 ALSFIVSLLITILL
-447 GFKEPATKD
+447 GFQESVTAAN
-456 EGQPEK
+456 EQAAEK
-462 QEKPSNNPENAVN
+462 RNHTESTEN
-475 QQAARQVNPYEVQA
+475 QQMSKQTSPYEVQA
-489 PITGK
+489 PMSGK
-494 VVPLSDVNDA
+494 VIPLSEVNDS

-509 MMGKGVAIIPDK
+509 MMGKGVAILPDK

-528 AGKVVTV
+528 SGKVVTV

-546 DDGVELLI
+546 DDGIELLI
-554 HVGIDTVTLNGQ
+554 HVGIDTVSLNGQ
-566 FFEVL
+566 FFDVL
-571 VEEGDEINIGD
+571 VKEGDEMKTGD

-591 IQSKGL
+591 IQSNHL
-597 DVVTPMIVTNSSK
+597 DVVTPIIVTNSTQ
-610 YLDVIYTGDSYVN
+610 YLDVIHTGDAHVT
-623 AGENKLLMLIH
+623 AGQNKLLMLIH

>member
-1 MGNKELAQEI
+1 MENKELAGKI
-11 IKLMGGTGNISQSWH
+11 VKLIGGTENISQSWH

-32 FNINDEK
+32 FNLNDEN

-47 TVDGVLG
+47 TLDGVLG

-73 YEEIDHLIGE
+73 YEEIDHLAGH
-83 SSNDSTSA
+83 SSNNSA
-91 KNTSKMNPIE
+91 PVKNTSKMNPIE

-139 KSSTYAVLQI
+139 TSSTYQVLQI

-175 LAMALAGILL
+175 LALALAGILL
-185 YPTMVEG
+185 YPTMIEG
-192 AVKGADPLSFL
+192 AAKGADPLNFL
-203 GLSIPLYNY
+203 GLSIPLNNY

-230 KWMTKVIPKS
+230 KWITKAIPKS

-260 FIAPVGNVFGQYLEI
+260 FIAPIGNVSGQYLEI

-281 HFAGPIAGL
+281 NFAGPIAGL

-309 PSTFA
+309 PSTLA

-321 DVMLLPMNFIANMAQ
+321 DIMLLPMNFIANMAQ

-433 ALSFLVSLLATMFL
+433 ALSFIVSLLITILL
-447 GFKEPATKD
+447 GFQESVTAFN
-456 EGQPEK
+456 EQAA
-462 QEKPSNNPENAVN
+462 EKPNHTESTEN
-475 QQAARQVNPYEVQA
+475 QQMSKQTNPYEVQA
-489 PITGK
+489 PMSGK
-494 VVPLSDVNDA
+494 VIPLSEVNDS

-509 MMGKGVAIIPDK
+509 MMGKGVAILPDK

-528 AGKVVTV
+528 SGKVVTV

-546 DDGVELLI
+546 DDGIELLI
-554 HVGIDTVTLNGQ
+554 HVGIDTVSLNGQ
-566 FFEVL
+566 FFDVL
-571 VEEGDEINIGD
+571 VKEGDKIKTGD

-591 IQSKGL
+591 IQSNHL
-597 DVVTPMIVTNSSK
+597 DVVTPIIVTNSTQ
-610 YLDVIYTGDSYVN
+610 YLDVIHTGDAHVT
-623 AGENKLLMLIH
+623 AGQNKLLMLIH

>member
-1 MGNKELAQEI
+1 MENKELAGKI
-11 IKLMGGTGNISQSWH
+11 VKLIGGTENISQSWH

-32 FNINDEK
+32 FNLNDEN

-47 TVDGVLG
+47 TLDGVLG

-73 YEEIDHLIGE
+73 YEEIDHLAGH
-83 SSNDSTSA
+83 SSNNSVPV

-139 KSSTYAVLQI
+139 TSSTYQVLQI

-175 LAMALAGILL
+175 LALALAGILL
-185 YPTMVEG
+185 YPTIIEG
-192 AVKGADPLSFL
+192 AAKGADPLNLL
-203 GLSIPLYNY
+203 GLSIPLNNY

-230 KWMTKVIPKS
+230 KWITKAIPKS

-260 FIAPVGNVFGQYLEI
+260 FIAPIGNVSGQYLEI

-281 HFAGPIAGL
+281 NFAGPIAGL

-309 PSTFA
+309 PSTLA

-321 DVMLLPMNFIANMAQ
+321 DIMLLPMNFIANMAQ

-433 ALSFLVSLLATMFL
+433 ALSFIVSLLITILL
-447 GFKEPATKD
+447 GFQESVTAFN
-456 EGQPEK
+456 EQAA
-462 QEKPSNNPENAVN
+462 EKPNHTESTEN
-475 QQAARQVNPYEVQA
+475 QQMSKQTNPYEVQA
-489 PITGK
+489 PMSGK
-494 VVPLSDVNDA
+494 VIPLSEVNDS

-509 MMGKGVAIIPDK
+509 MMGKGVAILPDK

-528 AGKVVTV
+528 SGKVVTV

-546 DDGVELLI
+546 DDGIELLI
-554 HVGIDTVTLNGQ
+554 HVGIDTVSLNGQ
-566 FFEVL
+566 FFDVL
-571 VEEGDEINIGD
+571 VKEGDKIKTGD

-591 IQSKGL
+591 IQSNHL
-597 DVVTPMIVTNSSK
+597 DVVTPIIVTNSTQ
-610 YLDVIYTGDSYVN
+610 YLDVIHTGDAHVT
-623 AGENKLLMLIH
+623 AGQNKLLMLIH

>member
-1 MGNKELAQEI
+1 MENKELAGKI
-11 IKLMGGTGNISQSWH
+11 VKLIGGTENISQSWH

-32 FNINDEK
+32 FNLNDES

-47 TVDGVLG
+47 TLDGVLG

-73 YEEIDHLIGE
+73 YEEIDHLAGH
-83 SSNDSTSA
+83 SSNDSA
-91 KNTSKMNPIE
+91 PVKNTSKMNPIE

-139 KSSTYAVLQI
+139 TSSTYQVLQI

-175 LAMALAGILL
+175 LALALAGILL
-185 YPTMVEG
+185 YPTMIEG
-192 AVKGADPLSFL
+192 AAKGADPLSFL
-203 GLSIPLYNY
+203 GLSIPLNNY

-230 KWMTKVIPKS
+230 KWITKAIPKS

-260 FIAPVGNVFGQYLEI
+260 FIAPIGNVSGQYLEI

-281 HFAGPIAGL
+281 NFAGPIAGL

-309 PSTFA
+309 PSTLA

-321 DVMLLPMNFIANMAQ
+321 DIMLLPMNFIANMAQ

-433 ALSFLVSLLATMFL
+433 ALSFIVSLLITILL
-447 GFKEPATKD
+447 GFQESVTAFN
-456 EGQPEK
+456 EQAA
-462 QEKPSNNPENAVN
+462 EKPNHTESTEN
-475 QQAARQVNPYEVQA
+475 QQMSKQTNPYEVQA
-489 PITGK
+489 PMSGK
-494 VVPLSDVNDA
+494 VIPLSEVNDS

-509 MMGKGVAIIPDK
+509 MMGKGVAILPDK

-528 AGKVVTV
+528 SGKVVTV

-546 DDGVELLI
+546 DDGIELLI
-554 HVGIDTVTLNGQ
+554 HVGIDTVSLNGQ
-566 FFEVL
+566 FFDVL
-571 VEEGDEINIGD
+571 VKEGDKIKTGD

-591 IQSKGL
+591 IQSNHL
-597 DVVTPMIVTNSSK
+597 DVVTPIIVTNSTQ
-610 YLDVIYTGDSYVN
+610 YLDVIHTGDAHVT
-623 AGENKLLMLIH
+623 AGQNKLLMLIH

>member
-1 MGNKELAQEI
+1 MENKELAGKI
-11 IKLMGGTGNISQSWH
+11 VKLIGGTENISQSWH

-32 FNINDEK
+32 FNLNDES

-47 TVDGVLG
+47 TLDGVLG

-73 YEEIDHLIGE
+73 YEEIDHLAGH
-83 SSNDSTSA
+83 SSNNSA
-91 KNTSKMNPIE
+91 PVKNTSKMNPIE

-139 KSSTYAVLQI
+139 TSSTYQVLQI

-175 LAMALAGILL
+175 LALALAGILL
-185 YPTMVEG
+185 YPTMIEG
-192 AVKGADPLSFL
+192 AAKGADPLNFL
-203 GLSIPLYNY
+203 GLSIPLNNY

-230 KWMTKVIPKS
+230 KWITKAIPKS

-260 FIAPVGNVFGQYLEI
+260 FIAPIGNVSGQYLEI

-281 HFAGPIAGL
+281 NFAGPIAGL

-309 PSTFA
+309 PSTLA

-321 DVMLLPMNFIANMAQ
+321 DIMLLPMNFIANMAQ

-433 ALSFLVSLLATMFL
+433 ALSFIVSLLITILL
-447 GFKEPATKD
+447 GFQESVTAFN
-456 EGQPEK
+456 EQAA
-462 QEKPSNNPENAVN
+462 EKPNHTESTEN
-475 QQAARQVNPYEVQA
+475 QQMSKQTNPYEVQA
-489 PITGK
+489 PMSGK
-494 VVPLSDVNDA
+494 VIPLSEVNDS

-509 MMGKGVAIIPDK
+509 MMGKGVAILPDK

-528 AGKVVTV
+528 SGKVVTV

-546 DDGVELLI
+546 DDGIELLI
-554 HVGIDTVTLNGQ
+554 HVGIDTVSLNGQ
-566 FFEVL
+566 FFDVL
-571 VEEGDEINIGD
+571 VKEGDKIKTGD

-591 IQSKGL
+591 IQSNHL
-597 DVVTPMIVTNSSK
+597 DVVTPIIVTNSTQ
-610 YLDVIYTGDSYVN
+610 YLDVIHTGDAHVT
-623 AGENKLLMLIH
+623 AGQNKLLMLIH

>member
-1 MGNKELAQEI
+1 MENKELAGKI
-11 IKLMGGTGNISQSWH
+11 VKLIGGTENISQSWH

-32 FNINDEK
+32 FNLNDES

-47 TVDGVLG
+47 TLDGVLG

-73 YEEIDHLIGE
+73 YEEIDHLAGH
-83 SSNDSTSA
+83 SSNDSA
-91 KNTSKMNPIE
+91 PVKNTSKMNPIE

-139 KSSTYAVLQI
+139 TSSTYQVLQI

-175 LAMALAGILL
+175 LALALAGILL
-185 YPTMVEG
+185 YPTMIEG
-192 AVKGADPLSFL
+192 AAKGADPLSFL
-203 GLSIPLYNY
+203 GLSIPLNNY

-230 KWMTKVIPKS
+230 KWITKAIPKS

-260 FIAPVGNVFGQYLEI
+260 FIAPIGNVSGQYLEI

-281 HFAGPIAGL
+281 NFAGPIAGL

-309 PSTFA
+309 PSTLA

-321 DVMLLPMNFIANMAQ
+321 DIMLLPMNFIANMAQ

-433 ALSFLVSLLATMFL
+433 ALSFIVSLLITILL
-447 GFKEPATKD
+447 GFQESVTAAN
-456 EGQPEK
+456 EQAAEK
-462 QEKPSNNPENAVN
+462 RNHTESTEN
-475 QQAARQVNPYEVQA
+475 QQMSKQTSPYEVQA
-489 PITGK
+489 PMSGK
-494 VVPLSDVNDA
+494 VIPLSEVNDS

-509 MMGKGVAIIPDK
+509 MMGKGVAILPDK

-528 AGKVVTV
+528 SGKVVTV

-546 DDGVELLI
+546 DDGIELLI
-554 HVGIDTVTLNGQ
+554 HVGIDTVSLNGQ
-566 FFEVL
+566 FFDVL
-571 VEEGDEINIGD
+571 VKEGDEIKTGD

-591 IQSKGL
+591 IQSNHL
-597 DVVTPMIVTNSSK
+597 DVVTPIIVTNSTQ
-610 YLDVIYTGDSYVN
+610 YLDVIHTGDAHVT
-623 AGENKLLMLIH
+623 AGQNKLLMLIH

>member
-1 MGNKELAQEI
+1 MKNKELAGKI
-11 IKLMGGTGNISQSWH
+11 VKLIGGTENISQSWH

-32 FNINDEK
+32 FNLNDER

-47 TVDGVLG
+47 TLDGVLG

-73 YEEIDHLIGE
+73 YEEIDHLAGH
-83 SSNDSTSA
+83 SSNDSA
-91 KNTSKMNPIE
+91 PVKNTSKMNPIE

-134 GWLTE
+134 GWLAET
-139 KSSTYAVLQI
+139 SSTYQVLQI

-175 LAMALAGILL
+175 LALALAGILL
-185 YPTMVEG
+185 YPTMLEG
-192 AVKGADPLSFL
+192 AAKGADPLSFL
-203 GLSIPLYNY
+203 GLSIPLNNY

-230 KWMTKVIPKS
+230 KWITKVIPKS

-260 FIAPVGNVFGQYLEI
+260 FIAPIGNVSGQYLEI

-281 HFAGPIAGL
+281 NFAGPIAGL

-309 PSTFA
+309 PSTLA

-321 DVMLLPMNFIANMAQ
+321 DIMLLPMNFIANMAQ

-416 TYIMKG
+416 TYIMKE

-433 ALSFLVSLLATMFL
+433 ALSFIVSLLITILL
-447 GFKEPATKD
+447 GFQESVTAANEQTA
-456 EGQPEK
+456 
-462 QEKPSNNPENAVN
+462 EKPNHTESTEN
-475 QQAARQVNPYEVQA
+475 QQISKQKTPYEVQA
-489 PITGK
+489 PMSGK
-494 VVPLSDVNDA
+494 IIPLSEVNDS

-509 MMGKGVAIIPDK
+509 MMGKGVAILPDK

-528 AGKVVTV
+528 SGKVVTV

-546 DDGVELLI
+546 DDGIELLI
-554 HVGIDTVTLNGQ
+554 HVGIDTVSLNGQ
-566 FFEVL
+566 FFDVL
-571 VEEGDEINIGD
+571 VKEGDEMKTGD

-591 IQSKGL
+591 IQSNHL
-597 DVVTPMIVTNSSK
+597 DVVTPIIVTNSTQ
-610 YLDVIYTGDSYVN
+610 YLDVIHTGDAHVT
-623 AGENKLLMLIH
+623 AGQNKLLMLIH

>member
-1 MGNKELAQEI
+1 MENKELAQEI
-11 IKLMGGTGNISQSWH
+11 VKLIGGTENISQSWH

-32 FNINDEK
+32 FNLNNESK
-39 QVKVDELK
+39 VKVDELK
-47 TVDGVLG
+47 TLDGVLG

-73 YEEIDHLIGE
+73 YEEIDHLVGH
-83 SSNDSTSA
+83 SSNDSTPV

-139 KSSTYAVLQI
+139 TSSTYQVLQI

-175 LAMALAGILL
+175 LALALAGILL
-185 YPTMVEG
+185 YPAMIEG
-192 AVKGADPLSFL
+192 AAKGADPLSFL
-203 GLSIPLYNY
+203 GLSIPLNNY

-230 KWMTKVIPKS
+230 KWITKAIPKS

-260 FIAPVGNVFGQYLEI
+260 FIAPIGNVSGQYLEI

-281 HFAGPIAGL
+281 NFAGPIAGL

-309 PSTFA
+309 PSTLA
-314 SFEKVGY
+314 SFEKMGY
-321 DVMLLPMNFIANMAQ
+321 DIMLLPMNFIANMAQ

-416 TYIMKG
+416 TYMMKG

-433 ALSFLVSLLATMFL
+433 ALSFIVSLLVTIFL
-447 GFKEPATKD
+447 GFKESVTAVN
-456 EGQPEK
+456 EQAA
-462 QEKPSNNPENAVN
+462 EKPNHAVSTEN
-475 QQAARQVNPYEVQA
+475 QQLSKQTRPFEVQA
-489 PITGK
+489 PMSGK
-494 VVPLSDVNDA
+494 VIPLSEVNDS

-509 MMGKGVAIIPDK
+509 MMGKGVAILPDK

-528 AGKVVTV
+528 SGKVVTV
-535 TPTKHAIGLVS
+535 TPTKHAIGLIS
-546 DDGVELLI
+546 DDGIELLI
-554 HVGIDTVTLNGQ
+554 HVGIDTVSLNGQ
-566 FFEVL
+566 FFDVL
-571 VEEGDEINIGD
+571 VKEGDEMKTGD

-591 IQSKGL
+591 IQSNHL
-597 DVVTPMIVTNSSK
+597 DVVTPIIVTNSTQ
-610 YLDVIYTGDSYVN
+610 YLDVIHTGDAHVT
-623 AGENKLLMLIH
+623 AGQNKLLMLIH

>member
-1 MGNKELAQEI
+1 MENKELAGKI
-11 IKLMGGTGNISQSWH
+11 MKLIGGTENISQSWH

-32 FNINDEK
+32 FNLNDES

-47 TVDGVLG
+47 TLDGVLG

-73 YEEIDHLIGE
+73 YEEIDHLAGH
-83 SSNDSTSA
+83 SSNNSA
-91 KNTSKMNPIE
+91 PVKNTSKMNPIE

-139 KSSTYAVLQI
+139 TSSTYQVLQI

-175 LAMALAGILL
+175 LALALAGILL
-185 YPTMVEG
+185 YPTIIEG
-192 AVKGADPLSFL
+192 AAKGADPLSFL
-203 GLSIPLYNY
+203 GLSIPLNNY

-230 KWMTKVIPKS
+230 KWITKAIPKS

-260 FIAPVGNVFGQYLEI
+260 FIAPIGNVSGQYLEI

-281 HFAGPIAGL
+281 NFAGPIAGL

-309 PSTFA
+309 PSTLA

-321 DVMLLPMNFIANMAQ
+321 DIMLLPMNFIANMAQ

-433 ALSFLVSLLATMFL
+433 ALSFIVSLLITILL
-447 GFKEPATKD
+447 GFQESVTAAN
-456 EGQPEK
+456 EQAAEK
-462 QEKPSNNPENAVN
+462 RNHTESTEN
-475 QQAARQVNPYEVQA
+475 QQMSKQTNPYEVQA
-489 PITGK
+489 PMSGK
-494 VVPLSDVNDA
+494 VIPLSEVNDS

-509 MMGKGVAIIPDK
+509 MMGKGVAILPDK

-528 AGKVVTV
+528 SGKVVTV

-546 DDGVELLI
+546 DDGIELLI
-554 HVGIDTVTLNGQ
+554 HVGIDTVSLNGQ
-566 FFEVL
+566 FFDVL
-571 VEEGDEINIGD
+571 VKEGDEIKTGD
-582 HLLSFDIEG
+582 HLLSFDIES
-591 IQSKGL
+591 IQSNHL
-597 DVVTPMIVTNSSK
+597 DVVTPIIVTNSTQ
-610 YLDVIYTGDSYVN
+610 YLDVIHTGDTHVT
-623 AGENKLLMLIH
+623 AGQNKLLMLIH

>member
-1 MGNKELAQEI
+1 MENKELAQEI
-11 IKLMGGTGNISQSWH
+11 VKLIGGTENISQSWH

-32 FNINDEK
+32 FNLNNESK
-39 QVKVDELK
+39 VKVDELK
-47 TVDGVLG
+47 TLDGVLG

-63 VIIGAKVAEV
+63 VIIGAKVAEI
-73 YEEIDHLIGE
+73 YEEIDHLVGH
-83 SSNDSTSA
+83 SSNDSTPV

-139 KSSTYAVLQI
+139 TSSTYQVLQI

-175 LAMALAGILL
+175 LALALAGILL
-185 YPTMVEG
+185 YPAMIEG
-192 AVKGADPLSFL
+192 AAKGADPLSFL
-203 GLSIPLYNY
+203 GLSIPLNNY

-230 KWMTKVIPKS
+230 KWITKAIPKS

-260 FIAPVGNVFGQYLEI
+260 FIAPIGNVSGQYLEI

-281 HFAGPIAGL
+281 NFAGPIAGL

-309 PSTFA
+309 PSTLA
-314 SFEKVGY
+314 SFEKMGY
-321 DVMLLPMNFIANMAQ
+321 DIMLLPMNFIANMAQ

-416 TYIMKG
+416 TYMMKG

-433 ALSFLVSLLATMFL
+433 ALSFIVSLLVTIFL
-447 GFKEPATKD
+447 GFKESVTAVN
-456 EGQPEK
+456 EQAA
-462 QEKPSNNPENAVN
+462 EKPNHAVGTEN
-475 QQAARQVNPYEVQA
+475 QQLTKQTSPFEVQA
-489 PITGK
+489 PMSGK
-494 VVPLSDVNDA
+494 VIPLSEVNDS

-509 MMGKGVAIIPDK
+509 MMGKGVAILPDK

-528 AGKVVTV
+528 SGKVVTV

-546 DDGVELLI
+546 DDGIELLI
-554 HVGIDTVTLNGQ
+554 HVGIDTVSLNGQ
-566 FFEVL
+566 FFDVL
-571 VEEGDEINIGD
+571 VKEGDEIKTGD

-591 IQSKGL
+591 IQSNHL
-597 DVVTPMIVTNSSK
+597 DVVTPIIVTNSTQ
-610 YLDVIYTGDSYVN
+610 YLDVIHTGDAHVT
-623 AGENKLLMLIH
+623 AGQNKLLMLIH

>member
-1 MGNKELAQEI
+1 MENKELAGKI
-11 IKLMGGTGNISQSWH
+11 VKLIGGTENISQSWH

-32 FNINDEK
+32 FNLNDES

-47 TVDGVLG
+47 TLDGVLG

-73 YEEIDHLIGE
+73 YEEIDHLAGH
-83 SSNDSTSA
+83 SSNDSA
-91 KNTSKMNPIE
+91 PVKNTSKMNPIE

-139 KSSTYAVLQI
+139 TSSTYQVLQI

-175 LAMALAGILL
+175 LALALAGILL
-185 YPTMVEG
+185 YPTIIEG
-192 AVKGADPLSFL
+192 AAKGADPLNLL
-203 GLSIPLYNY
+203 GLSIPLNNY

-230 KWMTKVIPKS
+230 KWITKAIPKS

-260 FIAPVGNVFGQYLEI
+260 FIAPIGNVSGQYLEI

-281 HFAGPIAGL
+281 NFAGPIAGL

-309 PSTFA
+309 PSTLA

-321 DVMLLPMNFIANMAQ
+321 DIMLLPMNFIANMAQ

-433 ALSFLVSLLATMFL
+433 ALSFIVSLLITILL
-447 GFKEPATKD
+447 GFQESVTAAN
-456 EGQPEK
+456 EQAAEK
-462 QEKPSNNPENAVN
+462 RNHTESTEN
-475 QQAARQVNPYEVQA
+475 QQMSKQTNPYEVQA
-489 PITGK
+489 PMSGK
-494 VVPLSDVNDA
+494 VIPLSEVNDS

-509 MMGKGVAIIPDK
+509 MMGKGVAILPDK

-528 AGKVVTV
+528 SGKVVTV

-546 DDGVELLI
+546 DDGIELLI
-554 HVGIDTVTLNGQ
+554 HVGIDTVSLNGQ
-566 FFEVL
+566 FFDVL
-571 VEEGDEINIGD
+571 VKEGDKIKTGD

-591 IQSKGL
+591 IQSNHL
-597 DVVTPMIVTNSSK
+597 DVVTPIIVTNSTQ
-610 YLDVIYTGDSYVN
+610 YLDVIHTGDAHVT
-623 AGENKLLMLIH
+623 AGQNKLLMLIH

>member
-1 MGNKELAQEI
+1 MENKEFAGKI
-11 IKLMGGTGNISQSWH
+11 VKLIGGTENISQSWH

-32 FNINDEK
+32 FNLNDES

-47 TVDGVLG
+47 TLDGVLG

-73 YEEIDHLIGE
+73 YEEIDHLAGH
-83 SSNDSTSA
+83 SSNDSA
-91 KNTSKMNPIE
+91 PVKNTSKMNPIE

-139 KSSTYAVLQI
+139 TSSTYQVLQI

-175 LAMALAGILL
+175 LALALAGILL
-185 YPTMVEG
+185 YPTMIEG
-192 AVKGADPLSFL
+192 AAKGADPLSFL
-203 GLSIPLYNY
+203 GLSIPLNNY

-230 KWMTKVIPKS
+230 KWITKAIPKS

-260 FIAPVGNVFGQYLEI
+260 FIAPIGNVSGQYLEI

-281 HFAGPIAGL
+281 NFAGPIAGL

-309 PSTFA
+309 PSTLA

-321 DVMLLPMNFIANMAQ
+321 DIMLLPMNFIANMAQ

-433 ALSFLVSLLATMFL
+433 ALSFIVSLLITILL
-447 GFKEPATKD
+447 GFQESVTAAN
-456 EGQPEK
+456 EQAA
-462 QEKPSNNPENAVN
+462 EKPNHTESTEN
-475 QQAARQVNPYEVQA
+475 QQMSKQTNPYEVQA
-489 PITGK
+489 PMSGK
-494 VVPLSDVNDA
+494 VIPLSEVNDS

-509 MMGKGVAIIPDK
+509 MMGKGVAILPDK

-528 AGKVVTV
+528 SGKVVTV

-546 DDGVELLI
+546 DDGIELLI
-554 HVGIDTVTLNGQ
+554 HVGIDTVSLNGQ
-566 FFEVL
+566 FFDVL
-571 VEEGDEINIGD
+571 VKEGDKIKTGD

-591 IQSKGL
+591 IQSNHL
-597 DVVTPMIVTNSSK
+597 DVVTPIIVTNSTQ
-610 YLDVIYTGDSYVN
+610 YLDVIHTGDTHVT
-623 AGENKLLMLIH
+623 AGQNKLLMLIH

>member
-1 MGNKELAQEI
+1 MENKELAQEI
-11 IKLMGGTGNISQSWH
+11 VKLIGGTENISQSWH

-32 FNINDEK
+32 FNLNNESK
-39 QVKVDELK
+39 VKVDELK
-47 TVDGVLG
+47 TLDGVLG

-63 VIIGAKVAEV
+63 VIIGAKVAEI
-73 YEEIDHLIGE
+73 YEEIDHLVGH
-83 SSNDSTSA
+83 SSNDSTSV
-91 KNTSKMNPIE
+91 KNSSKMNPIE

-139 KSSTYAVLQI
+139 TSSTYQVLQI

-175 LAMALAGILL
+175 LALALAGILL
-185 YPTMVEG
+185 YPAMIEG
-192 AVKGADPLSFL
+192 AAKGADPLSFL
-203 GLSIPLYNY
+203 GLSIPLNNY

-230 KWMTKVIPKS
+230 KWITKAIPKS

-260 FIAPVGNVFGQYLEI
+260 FIAPIGNVSGQYLEI

-281 HFAGPIAGL
+281 NFAGPIAGL

-309 PSTFA
+309 PSTLA
-314 SFEKVGY
+314 SFEKMGY
-321 DVMLLPMNFIANMAQ
+321 DIMLLPMNFIANMAQ

-416 TYIMKG
+416 TYMMKG

-433 ALSFLVSLLATMFL
+433 ALSFIVSLLVTIFL
-447 GFKEPATKD
+447 GFKESVTAVN
-456 EGQPEK
+456 EK
-462 QEKPSNNPENAVN
+462 AAEKPNHAAGTEN
-475 QQAARQVNPYEVQA
+475 QQLSKQTSPFEVQT
-489 PITGK
+489 PMSGK
-494 VVPLSDVNDA
+494 VIPLSEVNDS

-509 MMGKGVAIIPDK
+509 MMGKGVAILPDK

-528 AGKVVTV
+528 SGKVVTV

-546 DDGVELLI
+546 DDGIELLI
-554 HVGIDTVTLNGQ
+554 HVGIDTVSLNGQ
-566 FFEVL
+566 FFDVL
-571 VEEGDEINIGD
+571 VKEGDEIKTGD

-591 IQSKGL
+591 IQSNHL
-597 DVVTPMIVTNSSK
+597 DVVTPIIVTNSTQ
-610 YLDVIYTGDSYVN
+610 YLDVIHTGDAHVT
-623 AGENKLLMLIH
+623 AGQNKLLMLIH

>member
-1 MGNKELAQEI
+1 MENKELAGKI
-11 IKLMGGTGNISQSWH
+11 VKLIGGTENISQSWH

-32 FNINDEK
+32 FNLNDES

-47 TVDGVLG
+47 TLDGVLG

-73 YEEIDHLIGE
+73 YEEIDHLAGH
-83 SSNDSTSA
+83 SSNDSA
-91 KNTSKMNPIE
+91 PVKNTSKMNPIE

-139 KSSTYAVLQI
+139 TSSTYQVLQI

-175 LAMALAGILL
+175 LALALAGILL
-185 YPTMVEG
+185 YPTMIEG
-192 AVKGADPLSFL
+192 AAKGADPLSFL
-203 GLSIPLYNY
+203 GLSIPLNNY

-230 KWMTKVIPKS
+230 KWITKAIPKS

-260 FIAPVGNVFGQYLEI
+260 FIAPIGNVSGQYLEI

-281 HFAGPIAGL
+281 NFAGPIAGL

-309 PSTFA
+309 PSTLA

-321 DVMLLPMNFIANMAQ
+321 DIMLLPMNFIANMAQ

-433 ALSFLVSLLATMFL
+433 ALSFIVSLLITILL
-447 GFKEPATKD
+447 GFQESVTAFN
-456 EGQPEK
+456 EQAA
-462 QEKPSNNPENAVN
+462 EKPNHTESTEN
-475 QQAARQVNPYEVQA
+475 QQMSKQTNPYEVQA
-489 PITGK
+489 PMSGK
-494 VVPLSDVNDA
+494 VIPLSEVNDS

-509 MMGKGVAIIPDK
+509 MMGKGVAILPDK

-528 AGKVVTV
+528 SGKVVTV

-546 DDGVELLI
+546 DDGIELLI
-554 HVGIDTVTLNGQ
+554 HVGIDTVSLNGQ
-566 FFEVL
+566 FLDVL
-571 VEEGDEINIGD
+571 VKEGDKIKTGD

-591 IQSKGL
+591 IQSNHL
-597 DVVTPMIVTNSSK
+597 DVVTPIIVTNSTQ
-610 YLDVIYTGDSYVN
+610 YLDVIHTGDTHVT
-623 AGENKLLMLIH
+623 AGQNKLLMLIH

>member
-1 MGNKELAQEI
+1 MENKELAQEI
-11 IKLMGGTGNISQSWH
+11 VNLIGGTENISQSWH

-32 FNINDEK
+32 FNLNDES

-47 TVDGVLG
+47 PLDGVLG

-73 YEEIDHLIGE
+73 YEEIDHLVGH
-83 SSNDSTSA
+83 SSNESA
-91 KNTSKMNPIE
+91 PVKNTSKMNPIE

-122 LIKGIMALFVSL
+122 LIKGIMALLVSL

-139 KSSTYAVLQI
+139 TSSTYQVLQI

-175 LAMALAGILL
+175 LALALAGILL
-185 YPTMVEG
+185 YPAMIEG
-192 AVKGADPLSFL
+192 AAKGADPLSFL
-203 GLSIPLYNY
+203 GLSIPLNNY

-230 KWMTKVIPKS
+230 KWITKAIPKS

-260 FIAPVGNVFGQYLEI
+260 FIAPIGNVSGQYLEI

-281 HFAGPIAGL
+281 NFAGPIAGL

-309 PSTFA
+309 PSTLA

-321 DVMLLPMNFIANMAQ
+321 DIMLLPMNFIANMAQ

-416 TYIMKG
+416 TYMMKG

-433 ALSFLVSLLATMFL
+433 ALSFIVSLLVTIFL
-447 GFKEPATKD
+447 GFKESVTAVN
-456 EGQPEK
+456 EQAA
-462 QEKPSNNPENAVN
+462 EKPNHTVSTEN
-475 QQAARQVNPYEVQA
+475 QQMSKQTSPFEVQA
-489 PITGK
+489 PMSGK
-494 VVPLSDVNDA
+494 VIPLSEVNDS

-509 MMGKGVAIIPDK
+509 MMGKGVAILPDK

-528 AGKVVTV
+528 SGKVVTV

-546 DDGVELLI
+546 DDGIELLI
-554 HVGIDTVTLNGQ
+554 HVGIDTVSLNGQ
-566 FFEVL
+566 FFDVL
-571 VEEGDEINIGD
+571 VKEGDEMKTGD

-591 IQSKGL
+591 IQSNHL
-597 DVVTPMIVTNSSK
+597 DVVTPIIVTNSTQ
-610 YLDVIYTGDSYVN
+610 YLDVIHTGDAHVT
-623 AGENKLLMLIH
+623 AGQNKLLMLIH

>member
-1 MGNKELAQEI
+1 MENKELAQEI
-11 IKLMGGTGNISQSWH
+11 VNLIGGTENISQSWH

-32 FNINDEK
+32 FNLNDES

-47 TVDGVLG
+47 TLYGVLG

-73 YEEIDHLIGE
+73 YEKIDHLVGH
-83 SSNDSTSA
+83 SSNESA
-91 KNTSKMNPIE
+91 PVKNTSKMNPIE

-122 LIKGIMALFVSL
+122 LIKGIMALFVSF

-139 KSSTYAVLQI
+139 TSSTYQVLQI

-175 LAMALAGILL
+175 LALALAGILL
-185 YPTMVEG
+185 YPAMIEG
-192 AVKGADPLSFL
+192 AAKGADPLSFL
-203 GLSIPLYNY
+203 GLSIPLNNY

-230 KWMTKVIPKS
+230 KWITKAIPKS

-260 FIAPVGNVFGQYLEI
+260 FIAPIGNVSGQYLEI

-281 HFAGPIAGL
+281 NFAGPIAGL

-309 PSTFA
+309 PSTLA

-321 DVMLLPMNFIANMAQ
+321 DIMLLPMNFIANMAQ

-433 ALSFLVSLLATMFL
+433 ALSFIVSLLVTIFL
-447 GFKEPATKD
+447 GFKESVT
-456 EGQPEK
+456 
-462 QEKPSNNPENAVN
+462 AVN
-475 QQAARQVNPYEVQA
+475 EQAADKPNHTVSTENQQMSKQTSPFEVQA
-489 PITGK
+489 PMSGK
-494 VVPLSDVNDA
+494 VIPLSEVNDS

-509 MMGKGVAIIPDK
+509 MMGKGVAILPDK

-528 AGKVVTV
+528 SGKIVTV

-546 DDGVELLI
+546 DDGIELLI
-554 HVGIDTVTLNGQ
+554 HVGIDTVSLNGQ
-566 FFEVL
+566 FFDVL
-571 VEEGDEINIGD
+571 VKEGDEMKTGD

-591 IQSKGL
+591 IQSNHL
-597 DVVTPMIVTNSSK
+597 DVVTPIIVTNSTQ
-610 YLDVIYTGDSYVN
+610 YLDVIHAGDAHVT
-623 AGENKLLMLIH
+623 AGQNKLLMLIH